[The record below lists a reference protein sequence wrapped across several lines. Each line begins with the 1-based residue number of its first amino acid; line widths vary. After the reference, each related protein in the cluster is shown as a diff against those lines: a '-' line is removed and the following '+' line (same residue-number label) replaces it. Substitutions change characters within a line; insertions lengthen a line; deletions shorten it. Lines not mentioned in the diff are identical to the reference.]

1 MDTKNPPTP
10 PKRPLY
16 SLASAAKVSGL
27 SVDLLR
33 SAIENGDV
41 PGVRVLSLGPRKLSF
56 VRSLPFLAWLEGY
69 PAPADKGP
77 EADAAAE
84 NATAENFDSTEY
96 NDDLFN

>member
-1 MDTKNPPTP
+1 MDTTKKPYTP
-10 PKRPLY
+10 QRPLY
-16 SLASAAKVSGL
+16 SLSAAAAVSGL
-27 SVDLLR
+27 SVDMLR

-41 PGVRVLSLGPRKLSF
+41 PGVRILNLGPRKICF
-56 VRSLPFLAWLEGY
+56 VRSAPFVAWLEGY

-84 NATAENFDSTEY
+84 SAVADNFDPTEY